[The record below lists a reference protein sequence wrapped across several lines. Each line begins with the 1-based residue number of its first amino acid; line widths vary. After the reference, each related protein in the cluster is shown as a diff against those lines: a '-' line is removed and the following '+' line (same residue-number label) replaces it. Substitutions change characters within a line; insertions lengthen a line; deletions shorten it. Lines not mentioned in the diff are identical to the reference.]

1 MPKGQTGSCL
11 FCNLPDDVREV
22 ALTAWRRG
30 QSYQSLRKLLA
41 DLGQPID
48 IAALQYCPCRSG
60 HHDRGRPEEVAKK
73 ANERLGKIAD
83 LLERSGIDPAD
94 VGKVQQIKLSEWSAF
109 HKDDETGE
117 AVITPMSGASIV
129 LSPEWADGPQWPVVD
144 RAAQAPISLP
154 KLSKRKTKTKRA
166 VILPDVQFGYRRDID
181 TAELDPFH
189 DEKAIAAALKVVQ
202 AVDPD
207 LVVNLGDFLDF
218 ATFGTFEQEAGFAM
232 TVQPALDRAHRFLA
246 EIAIAAPR
254 AKQVLLEGNHD
265 RRLQRAIVRN
275 AMAAFGIRKAN
286 APDTWPVLSV
296 PYLLRLDELNVE
308 YVGGYPAGIY
318 WINDRLACIHGSKV
332 RSSGSTAALVVDD
345 ERVSTIFG
353 HVHRIEL
360 AYKTRRVR
368 AGARTSLAA
377 SPGTLARIDGAVPST
392 KGSTDPLGRPV
403 PAVEN
408 WQQGVGV
415 VTYEE
420 GDRPFALELVP
431 IFDGEVTFRGETL

>member
-189 DEKAIAAALKVVQ
+189 DEQAIAAALKVVQ

-207 LVVNLGDFLDF
+207 LVINLGDFLDF

-246 EIAIAAPR
+246 EIAIAAPQ

>member
-1 MPKGQTGSCL
+1 MPKGVTGSCA
-11 FCNLPDDVREV
+11 FCNLPDDVRDV

-30 QSYQSLRKLLA
+30 QAYVTIHKLLA
-41 DLGQPID
+41 ELGHPLELSQI
-48 IAALQYCPCRSG
+48 QYCPCRSG
-60 HHDRGRPEEVAKK
+60 HHDRGRPDEIQKR

-83 LLERSGIDPAD
+83 LLERSGISPDD
-94 VGKVQQIKLSEWSAF
+94 IGKVQSVRLSQWEGLT
-109 HKDDETGE
+109 KNEDGE
-117 AVITPMSGASIV
+117 PVITPLEGASIV
-129 LSPEWADGPQWPVVD
+129 LTPSWEDGPQWQPVD
-144 RAAQAPISLP
+144 RAAQVPISLP

-166 VILPDVQFGYRRDID
+166 VILPDVQFGFRRDID
-181 TAELDPFH
+181 TAALDPFH
-189 DEKAIAAALKVVQ
+189 DEQAIAAALKVVQ

-207 LVVNLGDFLDF
+207 LVVHLGDFLDF
-218 ATFGTFEQEAGFAM
+218 ATFGTYEQEAGFAL
-232 TVQPALDRAHRFLA
+232 TVQPAIDRAHRFLVEVA
-246 EIAIAAPR
+246 AAAPQ

-275 AMAAFGIRKAN
+275 AMSAFGIRKAN
-286 APDTWPVLSV
+286 APETWPVLSV
-296 PYLLRLDELNVE
+296 PYLLRLDELGVE

-318 WINDRLACIHGSKV
+318 WLNDRLACIHGSKV

-408 WQQGVGV
+408 WQQGVGI
-415 VTYEE
+415 VTYED

-431 IFDGEVTFRGETL
+431 IFDGQVTFRGETL

>member
-1 MPKGQTGSCL
+1 VPKGQTGSCL
-11 FCNLPDDVREV
+11 FCNLPADVREV

-30 QSYQSLRKLLA
+30 QSYQTLRKLLA
-41 DLGQPID
+41 DLGQPIEV
-48 IAALQYCPCRSG
+48 AALQYCPCRSG

-117 AVITPMSGASIV
+117 AVLTPMSGASIV
-129 LSPEWADGPQWPVVD
+129 LSPEWADGPQWQPVD

-154 KLSKRKTKTKRA
+154 KLSKRKTKTRRA

-181 TAELDPFH
+181 TAALDPFH
-189 DEKAIAAALKVVQ
+189 DEQAIAAALKVVQ
-202 AVDPD
+202 VVDPD
-207 LVVNLGDFLDF
+207 LVINLGDFLDF

-232 TVQPALDRAHRFLA
+232 TVQPALDRAHRFLV
-246 EIAIAAPR
+246 EIATAAPR

-275 AMAAFGIRKAN
+275 AMAAFGIRRSN
-286 APDTWPVLSV
+286 APEEWPVLSV
-296 PYLLRLDELNVE
+296 PYLLRLDEVGVE

-408 WQQGVGV
+408 WQQGVGI